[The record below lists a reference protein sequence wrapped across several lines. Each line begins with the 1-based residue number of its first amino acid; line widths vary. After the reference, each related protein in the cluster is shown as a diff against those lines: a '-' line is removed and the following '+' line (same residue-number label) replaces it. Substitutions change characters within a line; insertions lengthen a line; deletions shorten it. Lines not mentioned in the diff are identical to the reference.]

1 MAGSYES
8 FARVYDELMD
18 NVPYDEWTSFLVELL
33 HQNQIQDGLIC
44 ELGCGTGNVTER
56 LANAGY
62 DMIGIDNSYDMLAI
76 AREKQFDTDAP
87 VSTILYLQQD
97 MREFE
102 LYGTVAAVVSICDS
116 MNYIVNP
123 EDLVTVFKLV
133 NNYLDPQGLFL
144 FDFNTQYK
152 YETVIGN
159 RVIAENREDCS
170 FIWEN
175 NYDSMTKLN
184 EYDLTI
190 FVRDLYEYEYE
201 EEVVGDEIGDEE
213 YEGDGCA
220 DDVEDAC
227 FRRFR
232 EIHYQRGYTLEEMK
246 MLLNQSGL
254 IFVSAIDMDTKQEP
268 TGSSERIM
276 VIAREQGK

>member
-152 YETVIGN
+152 YETVIGD

-175 NYDSMTKLN
+175 NYDAVTKIN

-190 FVRDLYEYEYE
+190 FVRDLYGYEY
-201 EEVVGDEIGDEE
+201 EEVVGDEFEDEE
-213 YEGDGCA
+213 YEGDACA

-268 TGSSERIM
+268 TESSERIM